1 MTARAT
7 NTSAQASRHDVA
19 VRFLAAATLVLTRSR
34 RNGRSFRRSKF
45 AAATATRRKPPIILD
60 HTDDGGC
67 GDYDAW
73 FMSGQLRASSVF
85 VTGFGVAAVLGVVVA
100 LAAPAVSDASVK
112 RRDPCYPRTRGRALP
127 RLLRDSFVRCV
138 RRELHT
144 SEVNRLT
151 ADLAQLR
158 DKLANERKH
167 LADANAKALK
177 AVEALA
183 KATTT
188 SQLGSRGRDVERHQK
203 AAAGYEKKT
212 ADLEKK
218 IAVKQRAL
226 SSAQGKLERARGDQQ
241 KRDDQETDKRRKAD
255 LEHIKT
261 LERARRRSTQLP
273 DVLEP
278 RVPLV
283 LPLRPSPSGFTETF
297 DVCLSFAGATR
308 LRGANRGGAEGCRP
322 ESLLRPRQGHCH
334 PALGA
339 GSGGGT

>member
-138 RRELHT
+138 RRELHKRGQ
-144 SEVNRLT
+144 SPNGRSRP
-151 ADLAQLR
+151 AAGQ
-158 DKLANERKH
+158 ARKRTQ
-167 LADANAKALK
+167 ASRGCQR
-177 AVEALA
+177 EG
-183 KATTT
+183 
-188 SQLGSRGRDVERHQK
+188 SQGSRGTSEGDDHF
-203 AAAGYEKKT
+203 AA
-212 ADLEKK
+212 
-218 IAVKQRAL
+218 
-226 SSAQGKLERARGDQQ
+226 
-241 KRDDQETDKRRKAD
+241 
-255 LEHIKT
+255 
-261 LERARRRSTQLP
+261 
-273 DVLEP
+273 
-278 RVPLV
+278 
-283 LPLRPSPSGFTETF
+283 
-297 DVCLSFAGATR
+297 R
-308 LRGANRGGAEGCRP
+308 LAWAGCRTTP
-322 ESLLRPRQGHCH
+322 EGGRWLREEDC
-334 PALGA
+334 
-339 GSGGGT
+339 